1 MIVKNLLPREFDR
14 AEKILTLTR
23 QNTQESVWLPG
34 LSSALFLGFDG
45 KAFRVASAA
54 ARAQSAPDSVSST
67 DDARITYHNGTFFLI
82 GAPQH
87 RVLRNELPLTPG
99 TEYSLRVGDR
109 ITLHEEPFLVD
120 SIDTVSYPDSAR
132 GEWFEPAIV
141 YAGPE
146 YFGLH

>member
-1 MIVKNLLPREFDR
+1 M
-14 AEKILTLTR
+14 
-23 QNTQESVWLPG
+23 
-34 LSSALFLGFDG
+34 
-45 KAFRVASAA
+45 
-54 ARAQSAPDSVSST
+54 
-67 DDARITYHNGTFFLI
+67 
-82 GAPQH
+82 
-87 RVLRNELPLTPG
+87 LRNELPLTPG